1 MIGRPIAM
9 SQEKEASCRK
19 GCRGCNVM
27 NAALIVPIHRM
38 KEDDF
43 KRLGINYW
51 SSDFG
56 DIFSNGT

>member
-1 MIGRPIAM
+1 M
-9 SQEKEASCRK
+9 SQEEKPSCED
-19 GCRGCNVM
+19 GCRRCNIM
-27 NAALIVPIHRM
+27 NAALIVPIHKM

>member
-1 MIGRPIAM
+1 M